1 VIPEEWKKTIQS
13 LCGGIERRLIEEF
26 FDRMDED
33 YFTRF
38 SVEEIA
44 AHIRMSSLLNSS
56 QPIQVRVIPKS
67 DPAGEFG
74 IVIVGFDYLSE
85 FSIFCGLLSA
95 FGLDIHSGDIYS
107 FRKKQA
113 RKAAPRKIVDV
124 FYVSGAAHK
133 PFDESTQKAFVD
145 EMQSLAQLLAA
156 GAIQEA
162 RERLN
167 RFLIERIEQMDEALR
182 GLMSPVHIHFDNE
195 TSADWTILET
205 RSEDAFAFLYS
216 ISNALSMRGVYINK
230 VRIRSSGGEAT
241 DQFFISDRW
250 GRKIEEPREQK
261 RLRTAVAMIK
271 QFTHFLPAAPDPAKA
286 MRHFDQF
293 LDKAADEQFPDHVI
307 AFLAG
312 ADGMNLLAHLLGS
325 SDYLWDDFLGIHL
338 DDLLPVLEDLAQ
350 TQLRTDAARLHA
362 ALAPAS
368 TFEEEKRILNQ
379 FKDAELF
386 RIDAKHLLE
395 PQVTLLEFS
404 HALTELAEAVVIEA
418 ANACLQQSGGP
429 RGSFAICGLGKFG
442 GREMGYASD
451 MELLF
456 VHEFRES
463 THYFESV
470 VRQITEF
477 IDARRKGIFH
487 IDLRLRPYGDAGPWS
502 IPFDEFARY
511 YSPDGGAAPFERQA
525 LIKLR
530 WIGGDATLGRRVEEH
545 RDAFTYSGAPWDA
558 QNALHLRERQMR
570 ELVRPGK
577 INVKYSAGGIID
589 IEYAVQYL
597 QLQHGEEHPDV
608 RVPNTG
614 EALDQLRRAG
624 IVAGDE
630 YESLHSAYFFL
641 RNVIDALRVVRG
653 DASDLVLPDENS
665 DDFKALA
672 RRLGYRE
679 KDRNRGAALLAA
691 DIRAQMGR
699 AQKQFGAISERGTTR
714 ST

>member
-1 VIPEEWKKTIQS
+1 VIPEEWKKTVQS
-13 LCGGIERRLIEEF
+13 LCPGVEKRLIDEF

-33 YFTRF
+33 YFARF
-38 SVEEIA
+38 SLEEIA
-44 AHIRMSSLLNSS
+44 AHIRMSSLLNSR
-56 QPIQVRVIPKS
+56 QPVQVRVVPRS
-67 DPAGEFG
+67 DSTGEFG

-113 RKAAPRKIVDV
+113 RTASPRKIVDV
-124 FYVSGAAHK
+124 FYVSGSAHK
-133 PFDESTQKAFVD
+133 PFDEAKQKAFID
-145 EMQSLAQLLAA
+145 EMQSMAQLLAA

-162 RERLN
+162 REHLN
-167 RFLIERIEQMDEALR
+167 RFLIERIEQMDEPLS
-182 GLMSPVHIHFDNE
+182 GLSSPVQIRFDNG
-195 TSADWTILET
+195 TSSDWTILDT

-216 ISNALSMRGVYINK
+216 ISNALSMRGIYINK
-230 VRIRSSGGEAT
+230 VKIRSTGGEAS

-250 GRKIEEPREQK
+250 GRKIEDSREQE
-261 RLRTAVAMIK
+261 RLRVAVAMIK
-271 QFTHFLPAAPDPAKA
+271 QFTRFLPAAPDPAKA

-293 LDKAADEQFPDHVI
+293 LDKVADEQFPDHVI

-312 ADGMNLLAHLLGS
+312 TEGMNLLAHLLGS
-325 SDYLWDDFLGIHL
+325 SDYLWDDFLGIRF
-338 DDLLPVLEDLAQ
+338 DDLLPILEELTHSA
-350 TQLRTDAARLHA
+350 LRTDAAKLHSGLEQA
-362 ALAPAS
+362 AA
-368 TFEEEKRILNQ
+368 FDEKKKVLNQ

-395 PQVTLLEFS
+395 PETNLLQFS
-404 HALTELAEAVVIEA
+404 GALTELAEAVVVEA
-418 ANACLQQSGGP
+418 AIACLREAGGS
-429 RGSFAICGLGKFG
+429 RGSFAVCGLGKFG

-456 VHEFRES
+456 VHELRES

-487 IDLRLRPYGDAGPWS
+487 IDLRLRPYGDAGAWS

-511 YSPDGGAAPFERQA
+511 YSPEGAAAPFERQA

-530 WIGGDATLGRRVEEH
+530 WIGGDETLGRRVEAH

-570 ELVRPGK
+570 ELVKPGK
-577 INVKYSAGGIID
+577 TNVKYSAGGIID
-589 IEYAVQYL
+589 IEYAAQYM
-597 QLQHGEEHPDV
+597 QLLHGRENPSI
-608 RVPNTG
+608 RVANTVD
-614 EALDQLRRAG
+614 ALDQLRRAG
-624 IVAGDE
+624 IIDDSE
-630 YESLHSAYFFL
+630 YEPLHSAYFFL

-653 DASDLVLPDENS
+653 DASDLVLPDEDS

-679 KDRNRGAALLAA
+679 KDRAQDASRLAA
-691 DIRAQMGR
+691 DIREQMGR
-699 AQKQFGAISERGTTR
+699 ARKQFRALSARGLKN
-714 ST
+714 